1 MGCGGSSG
9 TSGPIKMKPTKLGEL
24 DEFFD
29 DVQGLIDEIYE
40 LKDPVEKAREAL
52 LESTE
57 LAKVTCGNTHHAI
70 VGIVFAIAS
79 QLRGGEIGNAF
90 TITLEAPYI
99 EINSESAT
107 GRLLESIDAFK
118 EYIGSII
125 GAKDRIEP
133 LVQKVTEFVKKAPEL
148 PSKAKEGV
156 SSAGDLGMM
165 DKINAVKNTAT
176 NCRNLTALPSLIN
189 EFKQT
194 VQNTLVEIQGAT
206 KELNEVKSKLSEI
219 GKKCSAKNLTSP
231 KECYL
236 ECGKPIKV
244 TPEAKKEWDKKNK
257 SKKPIKGAKGAKDAK
272 DAKGTKRDAKEGT
285 KEGVRILVKKDAKDS
300 EKDSA
305 RLTRVKLD

>member
-9 TSGPIKMKPTKLGEL
+9 TSGPIKMKKTKLEEL

-40 LKDPVEKAREAL
+40 LKDPVEEARGKL

-79 QLRGGEIGNAF
+79 QLRGGEIGNIF
-90 TITLEAPYI
+90 TITIEAPFI

-107 GRLLESIDAFK
+107 GRLIESIDALK
-118 EYIGSII
+118 EYIESII

-148 PSKAKEGV
+148 PNKAKEGV
-156 SSAGDLGMM
+156 SSAKGLGLM
-165 DKINAVKNTAT
+165 DQINAVKNTAT
-176 NCRNLTALPSLIN
+176 NCRNLTSLPSLIN

-194 VQNTLVEIQGAT
+194 VQNTLAEIQGAT

-219 GKKCSAKNLTSP
+219 SKKCSAKNLTSP

-257 SKKPIKGAKGAKDAK
+257 SKKPIKGAKGAKGTK
-272 DAKGTKRDAKEGT
+272 DAKGNTRVEKD
-285 KEGVRILVKKDAKDS
+285 GVKILIKKDAKDS